1 MMSVISRDHK
11 PSIKAS
17 SSAPAEIDAVS
28 ATVPVGET
36 EWAHRRSIVGRL
48 LWGSSV
54 EFCAECG
61 KEVLPRDAY
70 RDSLQKTYCS
80 VEHANR
86 DRA

>member
-1 MMSVISRDHK
+1 MSVISRDHK
-11 PSIKAS
+11 PSTKAS
-17 SSAPAEIDAVS
+17 SSAPVTSDAVS
-28 ATVPVGET
+28 STVPVGET

-61 KEVLPRDAY
+61 RELRPGDAY
-70 RDSLQKTYCS
+70 RDSMQKAYCS
-80 VEHANR
+80 VEHADR